1 MGEIIFFVSMV
12 IFFVSMVIF
21 YGFIFRSHENYN
33 YDQENWW
40 DGGNSEEE

>member
-1 MGEIIFFVSMV
+1 MGEI
-12 IFFVSMVIF
+12 IF

-40 DGGNSEEE
+40 DGGNSEEEE